1 MSEMDSAAMDFI
13 NSKSVF
19 WCSTVLLQSGFLL
32 KCLVAMRQCSFPA
45 SKWKNW
51 MSWFVSCRET
61 DQRVQRELDM
71 IRCRMTRIMWYAA
84 CGISMIRVVLQQYRL
99 LVGAERNLPE
109 FDCLML
115 LGGTMGLMILWKPM
129 WINPVSLDA
138 WYVGTSILS
147 LLCLFPASQVD
158 ARDIFNITFGMR
170 IFFAVLTKR
179 NWCWMFCTLLSSV
192 QVLWVAG
199 GPEELHVRSGN
210 SLARYGLFIVWWIP
224 AFSIVLGRY
233 LLYENVLLKMG
244 LQDKSMELG
253 AVTSL
258 LLVCYDAVVQVD
270 EALIF
275 TEDSLKLSS
284 LLLQTQLNAA
294 GLAGRSF
301 LDFFGED
308 RDRVSKHF
316 ANSLLQDAPVMA
328 MNADMVDSDQNH
340 MKVELLHAQFRNRSN
355 ERCFLIGVREIQSED
370 TFLPPLAPLPSGCSS
385 PDSSEIFDDLEAFF
399 EVPSF
404 DILALSENLQ
414 RLCCGANG
422 VLSTGHGNDGR
433 FVEFRSIL
441 DLSDFQGREKFNS
454 ELQDLVNIAAQSPDK
469 STMSSMSLNF
479 LDFGE
484 VEATFHLRSENDTFI
499 GSLRLHLSTKIRDR
513 VQVTSPRSR
522 RPSYR
527 RVTRGHGVHSALS
540 LLSEPQAAV
549 YGIRL

>member
-1 MSEMDSAAMDFI
+1 
-13 NSKSVF
+13 
-19 WCSTVLLQSGFLL
+19 
-32 KCLVAMRQCSFPA
+32 MRQCSFPA

-51 MSWFVSCRET
+51 MSVFVSCRET

-84 CGISMIRVVLQQYRL
+84 CEISMIRVVFQQYRL

-109 FDCLML
+109 FDYLML
-115 LGGTMGLMILWKPM
+115 LGGTVGLIILWKPM

-170 IFFAVLTKR
+170 IFFAILTKR
-179 NWCWMFCTLLSSV
+179 NWCWILCTLLSSV
-192 QVLWVAG
+192 QILWLAG
-199 GPEELHVRSGN
+199 GPGELHTRSGN
-210 SLARYGLFIVWWIP
+210 PMVNYGHFIVWWIP

-233 LLYENVLLKMG
+233 LLYENVLLKLG

-301 LDFFGED
+301 LDFFGD

-370 TFLPPLAPLPSGCSS
+370 TITPLAPLAPLPSGCSS

-404 DILALSENLQ
+404 DILALSKNLQ
-414 RLCCGANG
+414 RLCHGKCAM
-422 VLSTGHGNDGR
+422 STGHGNDGD

-454 ELQDLVNIAAQSPDK
+454 ELQDLVNIAAQSQG

-484 VEATFHLRSENDTFI
+484 VEATFHLKSENDTFI

-513 VQVTSPRSR
+513 VQVRSLFFAGGKMGWG
-522 RPSYR
+522 SKKK
-527 RVTRGHGVHSALS
+527 
-540 LLSEPQAAV
+540 EDM
-549 YGIRL
+549 